1 MGNFIKV
8 SVVEDDS
15 RIRDSL
21 VGILDGVAGFHCV
34 NNYATGEEAL
44 DEIPRQKPDVVLMDI
59 KLPGMSGIECVARLK
74 EKLPALPIVM
84 LTVFEDSD
92 KVFKALEA
100 GACGYLVKRTT
111 PEDLLEA
118 LRQVHS
124 GGAPMTGRIARM
136 VVQSFGRMGTSKM
149 ETENLTP
156 REREILELLAK
167 GDLCKEIAEKLGLSL
182 RTVHTH
188 LKNIY
193 EKLHVRSRTQAVLK
207 YIGRR

>member
-1 MGNFIKV
+1 MGSFIKV

-21 VGILDGVAGFHCV
+21 VGILDGVAGFRCV
-34 NNYATGEEAL
+34 NNYATGEQAL

-118 LRQVHS
+118 LRQVHA

-207 YIGRR
+207 YIGR

>member
-1 MGNFIKV
+1 MVTPIKV
-8 SVVEDDS
+8 SIVEDDS
-15 RIRDSL
+15 RIREGL
-21 VGILDGVAGFHCV
+21 LGILDGVAGFQCV
-34 NNYATGEEAL
+34 KTYNTGEDAVEK
-44 DEIPRQKPDVVLMDI
+44 IPRHRPDVVLMDI
-59 KLPGMSGIECVARLK
+59 QLPGMSGIECVARLK
-74 EKLPALPIVM
+74 KKLPDLPIVM
-84 LTVFEDSD
+84 LTVFDDSD

-100 GACGYLVKRTT
+100 GACGYLVKRT
-111 PEDLLEA
+111 PPQDILDA
-118 LRQVHS
+118 LRQVHA

-136 VVQSFGRMGTSKM
+136 VVQSFGRMGISKK

-156 REREILELLAK
+156 RETEILELLAK

-207 YIGRR
+207 YIGR